1 MSEGPA
7 NWYWSQRGATLGPV
21 DFAEL
26 QRLALAGS
34 ITRDTFVFDP
44 ARSEW
49 VAAGSVEGL
58 LPAGFAGADAG
69 SMPPPPPPPPPT
81 AAAPVFCR
89 ACGARNEAIAVRCTA
104 CGQEL
109 SPRTNGLD
117 PKIAEVVCRASIL
130 ATPLL
135 AATIIGP
142 AIGPAI
148 VWALGSE
155 NPRVVAEAK
164 QAFNCLL
171 TLLIAGAVLGAV
183 GLIGICCIAGPIL
196 AAVGYAVLA
205 IYCIVAGI
213 MGLVASSDGKPFSYP
228 FVISLLR

>member
-1 MSEGPA
+1 MSEDPA
-7 NWYWSQRGATLGPV
+7 NWFWSQRGATLGPV

-26 QRLALAGS
+26 QRLARAGS
-34 ITRDTFVFDP
+34 IAGDTLVFDP
-44 ARSEW
+44 VRREW
-49 VAAGSVEGL
+49 IAAASVEGL
-58 LPAGFAGADAG
+58 VPPVAGGAEAG
-69 SMPPPPPPPPPT
+69 SMPPPPPPPA

-109 SPRTNGLD
+109 SPRTNGVD